1 MENSMEETLQKI
13 LYVEDEPDIREIA
26 KLVLENVGGFEVEV
40 VDGGQSALDMIADFK
55 PDMVLLDAMMPGMDG
70 PTTFKEIRKRK
81 PFAETPIAFLT
92 AKLMDKDIASFLDLG
107 AVGVIAKPFDPMTLS
122 DQVRELWDK
131 A

>member
-1 MENSMEETLQKI
+1 MENSMDETLQKI

-26 KLVLENVGGFEVEV
+26 KLVLENVGGFDVEV
-40 VDGGQSALDMIADFK
+40 VDGGQSALDMIEGFK

-81 PFAETPIAFLT
+81 SFAKTPIAFLT
-92 AKLMDKDIASFLDLG
+92 AKLMDKDIAAFLDLG